1 MWDFKPEKTIEI
13 KNVDSYIAFDKVLK
27 AEMPS
32 ENSFYAYKVKG
43 VFSFLEMTSAVEYQN
58 NETLIE
64 NRDRRVFYTQKNIK
78 GDMVGLFT
86 PTHAAAMSFPG
97 MHFHFLSEDLS
108 IGGHIEEIKIEKVTI
123 EIQKIDKLDFTL
135 PEVENIKKASL
146 NMDFIPPAIPIK

>member
-1 MWDFKPEKTIEI
+1 
-13 KNVDSYIAFDKVLK
+13 
-27 AEMPS
+27 
-32 ENSFYAYKVKG
+32 
-43 VFSFLEMTSAVEYQN
+43 
-58 NETLIE
+58 
-64 NRDRRVFYTQKNIK
+64 
-78 GDMVGLFT
+78 MVGLFT